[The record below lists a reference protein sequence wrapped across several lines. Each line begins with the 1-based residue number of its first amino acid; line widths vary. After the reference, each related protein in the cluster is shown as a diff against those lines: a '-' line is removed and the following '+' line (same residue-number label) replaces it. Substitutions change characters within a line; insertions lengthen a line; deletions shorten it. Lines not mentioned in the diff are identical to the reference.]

1 MRISHL
7 LTWLPL
13 LAIWAVPLPGQEAAV
28 ARGKYL
34 VEEVA
39 KCQDCHTPK
48 NERGEPDAA
57 KWMKGGPLSFQPV
70 HPVPGWHMAAPDLTS
85 TGRIWT
91 RWGDDGFVKF
101 MTTGLNPRGHAADA
115 PMPAYKLTG
124 EDARAVMAYLKS
136 LK

>member
-7 LTWLPL
+7 LTLLPL
-13 LAIWAVPLPGQEAAV
+13 LAIGAVPAPGQEAAV

-48 NERGEPDAA
+48 NAKGEPDAA
-57 KWMKGGPLSFQPV
+57 KWMKGGPLGFQPAQ
-70 HPVPGWHMAAPDLTS
+70 PVPGWHAGAPDLTS
-85 TGRIWT
+85 TSRIWA
-91 RWGDDGFVKF
+91 RWGDSGFVKF
-101 MTTGLNPRGHAADA
+101 LTTGLNPRGHAADP
-115 PMPAYKLTG
+115 PMPAYKLTE
-124 EDARAVMAYLKS
+124 EDAGAVMAYLKS

>member
-1 MRISHL
+1 MRIWHL
-7 LTWLPL
+7 LTLLPL
-13 LAIWAVPLPGQEAAV
+13 LAVGGVSLAGQEAAV

-39 KCQDCHTPK
+39 KCQDCHTPR
-48 NERGEPDAA
+48 NEKGEPDAA
-57 KWMKGGPLSFQPV
+57 KWMQGGPLSFQPV
-70 HPVPGWHMAAPDLTS
+70 HPVPGWRQVASDLTS
-85 TGRIWT
+85 TGRIWS

-115 PMPAYKLTG
+115 PMPAYKLTE
-124 EDARAVMAYLKS
+124 EDARAVVAYLKS